1 MSQRKKEKQF
11 GEELFGTFRSKT
23 TTKKKLLKDELR
35 RLGITKGLSKLTNPQ
50 LENLIKKAKEPHK
63 VTTLQERRAL
73 LSTISKKDL
82 LKVIRIIRITN
93 YSHLKHDDLIDLI
106 SSKYWSDFHTR
117 WFNQAPDGLLPY
129 KPAKLLPKPS
139 FSFPPEE
146 KKGVVEQ
153 ALKAMPSKPS
163 FSEPKKKQQKPKKD
177 EVKEEQKHNGNL
189 NLEELGDI
197 ELTVWKNDKGSMLPD
212 RPNII
217 HADDIEPEELEA
229 YVRNLGK
236 VLIKIKNG
244 KLKTPNWEKETAI
257 RLQEEA
263 IKVLKDYIKAYKK
276 EFLKQFPKL
285 LKNLSLRD
293 SLKKFA
299 DALKKDEV
307 KEEQK
312 KKTEP
317 KKKPKKDEVKEEQK
331 HDTKRKPETIYDR
344 RKRQADKEAEE
355 LKKTE
360 RDEFYH
366 YKNIKDGWFGP
377 KSWGRTE
384 KDKRCLNFLEKN
396 QLDNNRKIQLVKD
409 QEESGIIPP
418 HSNKFWDKVDDC
430 VTHLEER
437 DIWPNPSMFRDN
449 TEKDRYF
456 RWTAKDFLEE
466 GRYLDDEFECV
477 KQLEKFGIDDDKTFK
492 LWALKNHPDK
502 VTGIKN
508 KAKAGE
514 LFTKV
519 RGCVELLKSRRQF
532 PIKAGGKPTGGKPT
546 VGKSTVGK
554 PTVGKPTVGKPKLL
568 KAPPKKPKKKPEEK
582 KEDDIPT
589 TFLKATK
596 YIRNLDKSDKDLARR
611 KIMLVLANFK
621 GNQEFYEKNKGNI
634 DSNTSS
640 AFRKRMGFT

>member
-1 MSQRKKEKQF
+1 MPSIKE
-11 GEELFGTFRSKT
+11 
-23 TTKKKLLKDELR
+23 LKDELK
-35 RLGITKGLSKLTNPQ
+35 RLGVSKGLSKLTKPQ
-50 LENLIKKAKEPHK
+50 LENLIKKANKPHS
-63 VTTLQERRAL
+63 VNTLQDRKAL
-73 LSTISKKDL
+73 LSTISKGDL

-93 YSHLKHDDLIDLI
+93 YSHLKHDELIDLI
-106 SSKYWSDFHTR
+106 ASKYWSDFHTR

-129 KPAKLLPKPS
+129 KPEKALPKPS

-146 KKGVVEQ
+146 KKE
-153 ALKAMPSKPS
+153 A
-163 FSEPKKKQQKPKKD
+163 PKKKQQ
-177 EVKEEQKHNGNL
+177 N
-189 NLEELGDI
+189 
-197 ELTVWKNDKGSMLPD
+197 
-212 RPNII
+212 
-217 HADDIEPEELEA
+217 
-229 YVRNLGK
+229 
-236 VLIKIKNG
+236 
-244 KLKTPNWEKETAI
+244 
-257 RLQEEA
+257 
-263 IKVLKDYIKAYKK
+263 
-276 EFLKQFPKL
+276 
-285 LKNLSLRD
+285 
-293 SLKKFA
+293 
-299 DALKKDEV
+299 
-307 KEEQK
+307 
-312 KKTEP
+312 
-317 KKKPKKDEVKEEQK
+317 PKKDEVKEEQK
-331 HDTKRKPETIYDR
+331 HDTKRNKPETIYER
-344 RKRQADKEAEE
+344 RKRQADKEAED

-409 QEESGIIPP
+409 QEESGMRPP
-418 HSNKFWDKVDDC
+418 HSNKFWDKVDEC

-437 DIWPNPSMFRDN
+437 DIWPNPGMHRDN

-456 RWTAKDFLEE
+456 RWTAKDFLRE

-502 VTGIKN
+502 VTGVEN

-546 VGKSTVGK
+546 VGK
-554 PTVGKPTVGKPKLL
+554 PTVGKSTVGKPKLL

-589 TFLKATK
+589 TFLKATQ

-611 KIMLVLANFK
+611 KIMLVLKNFK
-621 GNQEFYEKNKGNI
+621 GNKEFYEKNKASI
-634 DSNTSS
+634 DSFTSS